1 MAGWGRGCPT
11 HPDLTDTHRAAG
23 TWRRYPG
30 YPPCQKPSP
39 GGSNPR
45 LPLGALPP
53 IPPSSAPPSLPSLV
67 PKQSHGEG
75 GGHGGAVETRHGAG
89 GTHRFAGDPEFPGC
103 HLLGE
108 PSPGGGEQQWQ
119 RSGAAA
125 DPTPGLWS
133 RPPPTPRASLGR
145 PPPPSHP
152 SAPPLPPPPPLAR
165 AWCAKKCRRAIPCPN
180 KARTTINTDPSH
192 RRPRSRP
199 HGARGPPRPPR
210 RPAHPPE
217 SEGGRKPS
225 WRGGGKET
233 AKLPDP
239 RCQPDRRLATKSQR
253 EEDRGGVPLLHGD
266 PTRGRAVRPHPKG
279 SLPGRD
285 PCGDGA
291 GEATQGSQPAQPVTF
306 RDAGHR
312 SCSCPGDGQE
322 NSGICSATGALA
334 TRTWARHPQYV

>member
-39 GGSNPR
+39 GGSNPP

-225 WRGGGKET
+225 WRGGEKRRQNCQIPAANQTGGSPPKASGRTIAGGSPFSTET
-233 AKLPDP
+233 AHGAELCAPTPKAA
-239 RCQPDRRLATKSQR
+239 CQDETPAGTGQAK
-253 EEDRGGVPLLHGD
+253 P
-266 PTRGRAVRPHPKG
+266 PKVR
-279 SLPGRD
+279 S
-285 PCGDGA
+285 
-291 GEATQGSQPAQPVTF
+291 
-306 RDAGHR
+306 
-312 SCSCPGDGQE
+312 
-322 NSGICSATGALA
+322 
-334 TRTWARHPQYV
+334 RHSR